1 VTLHRE
7 GDLPSALLAGSAW
20 FWGARLAA
28 GALLSSGVGVG
39 PAEALSWVGVAGAG
53 RVFAR
58 LALAGRWATVTA
70 AAVLVVLPEAIVMI
84 AGRVGRAAVGLRT
97 DWGAL
102 GADVTAR
109 LLVSAGT
116 LVAAT
121 AACAVVGLAL
131 TSARRRSPT

>member
-1 VTLHRE
+1 
-7 GDLPSALLAGSAW
+7 
-20 FWGARLAA
+20 
-28 GALLSSGVGVG
+28 
-39 PAEALSWVGVAGAG
+39 
-53 RVFAR
+53 
-58 LALAGRWATVTA
+58 
-70 AAVLVVLPEAIVMI
+70 VVLPEAIVMI